1 MGKGASPLVYIFPAL
16 AFAAVCV
23 YFLYGALDRIGLE
36 THETDGRIT
45 TKQFAQGSTTY
56 NTNIVAGRAW
66 TQSSQNP
73 DQYMVS
79 LELDGDVTTGGF
91 VDKQMYESLQPGERV
106 RVKYQRTRFS
116 NKLMVT
122 EVSR

>member
-1 MGKGASPLVYIFPAL
+1 MGQGASPLVYIVPAL

-23 YFLYGALDRIGLE
+23 YYLYGALDRIGLE
-36 THETDGRIT
+36 TYEIDGRIT

-56 NTNIVAGRAW
+56 HTNTVAGRTWSQA
-66 TQSSQNP
+66 SQNP
-73 DQYMVS
+73 DAYMVG
-79 LELDGDVTTGGF
+79 LELADGALTGGL
-91 VDKQMYESLQPGERV
+91 VSEQIYESLQPGERV